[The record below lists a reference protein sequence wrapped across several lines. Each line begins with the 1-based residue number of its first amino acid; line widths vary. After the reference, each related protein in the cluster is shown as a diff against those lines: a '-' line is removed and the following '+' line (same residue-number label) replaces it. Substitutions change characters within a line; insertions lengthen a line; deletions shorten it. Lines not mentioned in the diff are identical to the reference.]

1 MRQFLL
7 QPLPL
12 SSLVA
17 SRLPYICHGH
27 ISETKLLL
35 NTDYCFEPRHSH
47 IQPEA
52 DSQSSEQLAVLPVL
66 CSAVLGLWGPL
77 LKD

>member
-7 QPLPL
+7 QLLLL

-17 SRLPYICHGH
+17 SRLPYICHGD
-27 ISETKLLL
+27 ISETKFLL

-47 IQPEA
+47 IQPGA
-52 DSQSSEQLAVLPVL
+52 GSQSSEQLEVLPGL
-66 CSAVLGLWGPL
+66 CHAVLGLWGPL
-77 LKD
+77 FND